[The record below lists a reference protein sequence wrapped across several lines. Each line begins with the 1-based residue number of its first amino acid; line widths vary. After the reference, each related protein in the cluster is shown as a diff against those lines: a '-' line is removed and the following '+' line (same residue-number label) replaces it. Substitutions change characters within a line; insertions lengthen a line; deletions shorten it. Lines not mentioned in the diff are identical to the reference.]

1 MSSKM
6 TDWLQQLLKFRAA
19 ERRSRLE
26 FNCYTGAEDEAWCKE
41 DDEIRSEIQRLSTP
55 DECILRE
62 LTIDEAIEH
71 ARDVAS
77 KSDTACAKQHGQLA
91 NWLSEL
97 KETKDKFLHLAADF
111 DNYKKRVDKEKAL
124 ATDEAKKKILLSI
137 LGIVDDM
144 ERLMEDIRHHELLD
158 DLSGTD
164 VGFELI
170 YENFLNILKELNCK
184 PIACDEGSAFDVNF
198 HEAVS
203 VEKLSA
209 DHNRDWYA
217 PDTVKDVLQTGW
229 LLNGKLLRPTK
240 VTVWQE

>member
-1 MSSKM
+1 MSSKI
-6 TDWLQQLLKFRAA
+6 TDWLQQLLKFRVS
-19 ERRSRLE
+19 ERQSRLE

-55 DECILRE
+55 DECILGE
-62 LTIDEAIEH
+62 LTIDEVIEH

-97 KETKDKFLHLAADF
+97 KDTKDKFLRLAADF
-111 DNYKKRVDKEKAL
+111 DNYKKRVAKEKAL

-144 ERLMEDIRHHELLD
+144 ERLMEDVRHHELLD

-164 VGFELI
+164 AGFELI
-170 YENFLNILKELNCK
+170 YENFLNILKELNCE

-198 HEAVS
+198 HEAIS
-203 VEKLSA
+203 VEKLSV
-209 DHNRDWYA
+209 DHNRDRYLT
-217 PDTVKDVLQTGW
+217 DTVKDILQTGW
-229 LLNGKLLRPTK
+229 LLDGKLLRPTK